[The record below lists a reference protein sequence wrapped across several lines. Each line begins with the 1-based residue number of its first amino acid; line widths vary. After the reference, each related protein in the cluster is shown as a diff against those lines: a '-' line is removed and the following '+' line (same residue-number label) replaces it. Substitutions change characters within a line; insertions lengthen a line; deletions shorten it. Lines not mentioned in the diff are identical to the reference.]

1 MIVTK
6 EVRPAMTTQPAP
18 APPVRYR
25 SDTIEFAPHP
35 AAVAEARLHT
45 RQSLRAWALNDLY
58 DEAAQIVSE
67 LTTNS
72 VEAHRREGLVAPV
85 RLTLLAGLRT
95 VLIAVHD
102 ASPVPPVVLPLDDD
116 AESGRGLFIVEA
128 LAAAWSWKLSPSGG
142 KTVRVL
148 LRGARP
154 A

>member
-1 MIVTK
+1 MTVAW
-6 EVRPAMTTQPAP
+6 PACV
-18 APPVRYR
+18 PPIQYR

-35 AAVAEARLHT
+35 AVVAEARLRT
-45 RQSLRAWALNDLY
+45 RQALRAWDLDDLY

-72 VEAHRREGLVAPV
+72 VEAHRREARPGPI

-95 VLIAVHD
+95 LLIAVRD
-102 ASPVPPVVLPLDDD
+102 ASPAPPTLSPLDDD
-116 AESGRGLFIVEA
+116 AESGRGLFIVET
-128 LAAAWSWKLSPSGG
+128 LAAAWSWKPSPSGG

-148 LRGARP
+148 LRGARR